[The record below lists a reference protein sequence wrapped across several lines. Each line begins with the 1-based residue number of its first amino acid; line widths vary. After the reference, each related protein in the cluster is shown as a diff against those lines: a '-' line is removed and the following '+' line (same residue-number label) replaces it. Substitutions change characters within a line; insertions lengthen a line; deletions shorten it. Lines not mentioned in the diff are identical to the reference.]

1 MFKKFIRWLMKFH
14 YRREVQQ
21 LIMQYKKASSST
33 DRTVWIAGYF
43 NAQDKFLNSAALND
57 LYVNSLPSAPVYIYN
72 DIESTKKIFEQFLS
86 QLVNNAAINT
96 NLLGEFMQNSQ
107 SSSIHTVFKEDVDI
121 KEQLL
126 EINKILKQ
134 VLAAYEKQ
142 TGSFKT
148 MNLPRIIAM
157 FEMFA
162 IIVNRVAEG
171 YLTTE

>member
-1 MFKKFIRWLMKFH
+1 
-14 YRREVQQ
+14 
-21 LIMQYKKASSST
+21 
-33 DRTVWIAGYF
+33 
-43 NAQDKFLNSAALND
+43 
-57 LYVNSLPSAPVYIYN
+57 
-72 DIESTKKIFEQFLS
+72 
-86 QLVNNAAINT
+86 
-96 NLLGEFMQNSQ
+96 MQNSQ